1 MTKTNMIAPQDYTV
15 FSIHPTSDGI
25 PSLDANPVSK
35 LRRPRET
42 VRNYIRRTLGTK
54 YLTEQ
59 IFATKEGSFWQIY
72 QAHMPEDT
80 QHDMNRR
87 IALYSGNVY
96 TVTTGPTWLIPMEKT
111 GLPKLLDEQQIK
123 MIKKSIRENMK
134 SSMEFLRANPD
145 DDNVV
150 HFTQE
155 FYIPIRED
163 EFVEF
168 KPCGEELSSRLWVIS
183 QMLIEANEVRLCA
196 KKMLLIL
203 AAFFQSSSDVPSNLL
218 HKCADVVE
226 VRQKYTKQKAGRMF
240 YDVMNAMLATVVAF
254 ARVAVEI
261 SCADTSNPD
270 NPERFLDCENWEI
283 MIDHAIRSGDAR
295 TVFVAN
301 QFQSHIEDA
310 ECICAAIMKL
320 SEMVGVY
327 QGINEV
333 IKPIVPEEN
342 DKYLLAPHDDKKSL
356 HTLITRARKNLDK
369 VAKIEEKIKSDIRV
383 SDEMVDRI
391 G

>member
-1 MTKTNMIAPQDYTV
+1 MTKKNMVVARDFTV
-15 FSIHPTSDGI
+15 ISIHPTADGI
-25 PSLDANPVSK
+25 PSLVATPASK

-59 IFATKEGSFWQIY
+59 ILATKEGSFWQIY
-72 QAHMPEDT
+72 QTHMPEDT

-96 TVTTGPTWLIPMEKT
+96 TVTTGPTWLIPMEKS
-111 GLPKLLDEQQIK
+111 GLPKLLDEQQIN
-123 MIKKSIRENMK
+123 IIQKSISENMK
-134 SSMEFLRANPD
+134 ASMEFLRANPD
-145 DDNVV
+145 DDKVV
-150 HFTQE
+150 HFPQE

-163 EFVEF
+163 EFAAF
-168 KPCGEELSSRLWVIS
+168 KPCGEELSSRLWDIS
-183 QMLIEANEVRLCA
+183 QMLIEANEARLGA
-196 KKMLLIL
+196 KKILLIL
-203 AAFFQSSSDVPSNLL
+203 AAFFQSSIDVPSNLL
-218 HKCADVVE
+218 HKYADVAE
-226 VRQKYTKQKAGRMF
+226 VRQKYTKQEVGMMF
-240 YDVMNAMLATVVAF
+240 YDIMNAMLATVGAF

-261 SCADTSNPD
+261 SRADTSKPE

-283 MIDHAIRSGDAR
+283 MIDHAIHSGDAR

-320 SEMVGVY
+320 SEMAGVY
-327 QGINEV
+327 KGLNEV
-333 IKPIVPEEN
+333 IEPIVPEEN
-342 DKYLLAPHDDKKSL
+342 DKFLLAPHDDNESL

-369 VAKIEEKIKSDIRV
+369 VAMIEEKITSDIRV